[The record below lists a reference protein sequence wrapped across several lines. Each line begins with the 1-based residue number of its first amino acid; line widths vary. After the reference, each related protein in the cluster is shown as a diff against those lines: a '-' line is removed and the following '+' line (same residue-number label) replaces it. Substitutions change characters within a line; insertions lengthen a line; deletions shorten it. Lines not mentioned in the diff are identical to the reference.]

1 MPCHYGTASAFGK
14 LAIECV
20 DTPVELLPLSPDV
33 RKKQAYPRRYP
44 QGVIAQYLR
53 KTPPE
58 AEPSLRHRD
67 PTLEKKTA
75 DLIDQCGAVPNQAF
89 AGAMD
94 RLQVQ
99 LGLLFQR
106 HEAYSRAPDR
116 FGNCLSIAIVVLVR
130 LDIGPNI
137 LRWYQSNIVSLR
149 TQPMPQMV
157 RPAARFQANA
167 AGGKVGGHPQ
177 NLIASQ
183 LAAKQNLAT
192 LIECHHG
199 KPSYR
204 DRFQAY

>member
-75 DLIDQCGAVPNQAF
+75 DLVDQCGAVPNQAF
-89 AGAMD
+89 AGAM
-94 RLQVQ
+94 R
-99 LGLLFQR
+99 
-106 HEAYSRAPDR
+106 
-116 FGNCLSIAIVVLVR
+116 IV
-130 LDIGPNI
+130 G
-137 LRWYQSNIVSLR
+137 
-149 TQPMPQMV
+149 
-157 RPAARFQANA
+157 RPTASA
-167 AGGKVGGHPQ
+167 
-177 NLIASQ
+177 IASASRSSF
-183 LAAKQNLAT
+183 LFDLT
-192 LIECHHG
+192 
-199 KPSYR
+199 
-204 DRFQAY
+204 